1 MRRLAAGIALILLI
15 SMTVVGC
22 SSPKASHKPP
32 DEPPEI
38 TITIGDREIEY
49 VAAKNEWDGAEYDRE
64 GTFKTIM
71 APDSDIE
78 VPYIQI
84 GETAEISFKNNP
96 PEDFYILDMI
106 IHEDGSRMYDYR
118 VTEEIPIELKD
129 GKCSFKIKKN
139 MASFLSSYYEPN
151 KKDFR
156 GIRMIASWGE
166 NECEYAFVI
175 KTDAY

>member
-1 MRRLAAGIALILLI
+1 MRRLAAGIVLILLI

-22 SSPKASHKPP
+22 SSQRSSLKPP

-49 VAAKNEWDGAEYDRE
+49 IAAKNEWNGAEYDRE
-64 GTFKTIM
+64 DTFRTIL

-78 VPYIQI
+78 VPYIII
-84 GETAEISFKNNP
+84 GEIAEVSFENNP

-106 IHEDGSRMYDYR
+106 INKDGSRMYDNR
-118 VTEEIPIELKD
+118 VTEEIPVELKD
-129 GKCSFKIKKN
+129 GKCSFEIKKN
-139 MASFLSSYYEPN
+139 MASLLSSYYEPN
-151 KKDFR
+151 KKDLR